1 MKRVIVQWFKQFLI
15 WLLQGIIGAAMVL
28 FFVYMFLEWAAGCGE
43 TYTDSKGKVH
53 INECIWQSEIPT
65 KKGTN

>member
-1 MKRVIVQWFKQFLI
+1 MKRVIAQWFKQFLI

-65 KKGTN
+65 KKGTI

>member
-1 MKRVIVQWFKQFLI
+1 MKRVIAQWFKQFLI

-28 FFVYMFLEWAAGCGE
+28 FFAYMFLEWAAGCGE

>member
-1 MKRVIVQWFKQFLI
+1 MKRVIAQWFKQLLL
-15 WLLQGIIGAAMVL
+15 WLAQGIIGAAMVL
-28 FFVYMFLEWAAGCGE
+28 FFAYLLAEWAAGCGE

>member
-1 MKRVIVQWFKQFLI
+1 VIVQWFKQFRI

>member
-1 MKRVIVQWFKQFLI
+1 MKHLWTRYIKTLVM
-15 WLLQGIIGAAMVL
+15 WLAQGIIGAAMDL
-28 FFVYMFLEWAAGCGE
+28 FIAYMFAEWAAWCGE